1 MQLAHFFR
9 DAGLGADETFDHTHS
24 KTTQPCDV
32 FWTMPSAN
40 ARAILVEIPV
50 DNVVATVLYGPV
62 PAIGGQHLSW
72 LSLFGRLTGD
82 AKGVLD
88 GGDATFFV
96 HHLALDHK
104 NLADMREIKVVVE
117 RRAAPDA
124 PCLEASVIS
133 RADIL
138 MVWCCAVLKQQR
150 DVLFKS
156 LLVAFDAEVVMRAAL
171 NQIAGQF
178 ALRQQGVCG
187 DGLAL
192 NLNGIE
198 YGNKHPDLVGLL
210 DLILAL
216 YRQGANFFWV

>member
-1 MQLAHFFR
+1 MQLAHFFCN
-9 DAGLGADETFDHTHS
+9 AGLGADEAFDHTDS
-24 KTTQPCDV
+24 KAAQPCDV

-50 DNVVATVLYGPV
+50 DNVVAAVLYGPV
-62 PAIGGQHLSW
+62 PAIDGQHLSW

-88 GGDATFFV
+88 GGEATFFV
-96 HHLALDHK
+96 HNLALDHK

-124 PCLEASVIS
+124 PCLDASVIS

-150 DVLFKS
+150 DVFFKF

-178 ALRQQGVCG
+178 ALRQQGIRS
-187 DGLAL
+187 DGLAA
-192 NLNGIE
+192 NLDGIE
-198 YGNKHPDLVGLL
+198 YGNKHPDFIGLL
-210 DLILAL
+210 GLIFAF
-216 YRQGANFFWV
+216 YR